1 MFVHKF
7 CAVQKKNGGKDSHL
21 QFRMD
26 IVDCLIERYG
36 EVSGKKKAVLAL
48 QPSPMRL
55 TERHLEVIAP
65 SEKKL
70 RPARKCYVCSLKKN
84 DNRKE
89 LEKKHDT
96 LARTVM
102 LDCA

>member
-1 MFVHKF
+1 
-7 CAVQKKNGGKDSHL
+7 
-21 QFRMD
+21 MD

-36 EVSGKKKAVLAL
+36 EVCQERKAVLAL
-48 QPSPMRL
+48 QLNPMRL
-55 TERHLEVIAP
+55 TERHFLEVIAP